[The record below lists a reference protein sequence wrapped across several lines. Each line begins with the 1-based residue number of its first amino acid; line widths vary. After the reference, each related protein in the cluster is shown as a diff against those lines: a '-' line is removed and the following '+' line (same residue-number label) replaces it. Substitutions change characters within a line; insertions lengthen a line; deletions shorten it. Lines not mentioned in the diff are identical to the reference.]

1 MKHAEQF
8 LVKLGDG
15 SREDVMTYNSIID
28 ILLKQME
35 AESQEAE
42 DERVFIFKSID
53 AHRKVGNTFEVMVSW
68 EDGSKT
74 WEPLGLLAKSD
85 PVTLEKHDLLRIPG
99 WKCFRYYTKSKKKLN
114 RRMLK
119 QVRLN
124 AMKYTPRY
132 KFGVRI
138 PRDVAEA
145 KRFDEK
151 NNNKLW
157 YTAIK
162 AEMDQILEYETFK
175 SAGIGRKS
183 PRGYQQIRLHIVFDV
198 KHDLRHRAR
207 LIAGGHMTE
216 VPKDSTYSL
225 VASLRSIRIVT
236 FIAESNQLDL
246 CAGDVRNAYLE
257 AYTKEKV
264 CCIAGPEFAEYG
276 LQGHLLIIV
285 KALYGLKSSGARFHE
300 KFADSLARL

>member
-53 AHRKVGNTFEVMVSW
+53 AHQKVGNTFEVMVSW

-183 PRGYQQIRLHIVFDV
+183 PRGYQQIRLHI
-198 KHDLRHRAR
+198 
-207 LIAGGHMTE
+207 G
-216 VPKDSTYSL
+216 
-225 VASLRSIRIVT
+225 
-236 FIAESNQLDL
+236 
-246 CAGDVRNAYLE
+246 
-257 AYTKEKV
+257 
-264 CCIAGPEFAEYG
+264 CI
-276 LQGHLLIIV
+276 
-285 KALYGLKSSGARFHE
+285 
-300 KFADSLARL
+300 